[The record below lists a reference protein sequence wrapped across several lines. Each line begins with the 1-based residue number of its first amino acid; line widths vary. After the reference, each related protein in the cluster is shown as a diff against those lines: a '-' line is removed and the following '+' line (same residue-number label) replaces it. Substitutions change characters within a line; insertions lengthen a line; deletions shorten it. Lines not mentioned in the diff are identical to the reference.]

1 MRQCFD
7 IQASA
12 AQSVFIYLLSALCFV
27 GVILVID
34 SIWMLILFLALLL
47 LLTLRE
53 TRRLANQ
60 ESLRLCL
67 DERRKTIQL
76 EQGGQP
82 QIYKKYKVYTTR
94 WFAILHLFDKPDNR
108 SLLLNSD
115 RFKSSEVYQD
125 FRFGILRMAQQQDRR
140 GRDAA

>member
-12 AQSVFIYLLSALCFV
+12 AQSIFIYLLSALCFV
-27 GVILVID
+27 GVIIVIE
-34 SIWMLILFLALLL
+34 SIWFLILLLALLL
-47 LLTLRE
+47 LLTLQE
-53 TRRLANQ
+53 TRRLASQ

-67 DERRKTIQL
+67 DDRQNTIRL

-82 QIYKKYKVYTTR
+82 QIYEKYKVYTTR

-115 RFKSSEVYQD
+115 RFKSIEVYQD
-125 FRFGILRMAQQQDRR
+125 FRFGILRMVQQQTRR